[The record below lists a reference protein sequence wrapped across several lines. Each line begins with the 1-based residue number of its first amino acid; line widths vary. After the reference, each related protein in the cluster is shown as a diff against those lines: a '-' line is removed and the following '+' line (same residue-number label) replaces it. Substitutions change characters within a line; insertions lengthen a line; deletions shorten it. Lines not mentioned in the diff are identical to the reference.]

1 MMRNFKLESF
11 LEPAPPKLSWLFGY
25 RGAWRW
31 IAFYWDGGGKG
42 PCFPWHFDGHATG
55 PVNRSAW
62 EAFINHRLVLA
73 HNYRREDGYAI
84 KRFEFGSDRFASS
97 HWLLLD
103 RQERCLFAGPE
114 SEVAKFITL
123 SMDQRPGKGA
133 QGGAETALPDD
144 SHDQIASDQDGAMKG
159 ISDMVSWLDRRV
171 GILEKNGKWPIFH

>member
-1 MMRNFKLESF
+1 MRNFELESF
-11 LEPAPPKLSWLFGY
+11 LEPAPPKLSRLFGY

-31 IAFYWDGGGKG
+31 VAFYWSGGGKG
-42 PCFPWHFDGHATG
+42 PCFPWHFDGHSTG

-103 RQERCLFAGPE
+103 RQERCLFAGSE
-114 SEVAKFITL
+114 SEVAKFITIC
-123 SMDQRPGKGA
+123 MDQRLAKGA
-133 QGGAETALPDD
+133 EEGAETALRDESYD
-144 SHDQIASDQDGAMKG
+144 MIESDRDGVMKG
-159 ISDMVSWLDRRV
+159 ISDLVGWLDRRV
-171 GILEKNGKWPIFH
+171 SILEKNGKWPIF